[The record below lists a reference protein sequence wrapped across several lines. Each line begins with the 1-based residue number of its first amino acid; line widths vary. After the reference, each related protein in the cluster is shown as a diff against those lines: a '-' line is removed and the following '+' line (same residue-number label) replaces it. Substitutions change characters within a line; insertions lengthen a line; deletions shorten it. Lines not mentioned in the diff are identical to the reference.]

1 MQFRQQAL
9 SKLQSPEQLD
19 LPVRFARPQGL
30 LVLCVTIAVMAAAC
44 FWAVTGSVAG
54 TLDAPG
60 ILTHSR
66 GSYLLQSP
74 VAGQITEVLADEG
87 ETLPRNSPLLKVRT
101 EQGERVVRTID
112 AGRLTSVT
120 ATIGAVVA
128 TGADVASVERIDGAD
143 DPLVV
148 LLYVSGSSAA
158 SVPVGASVDLTVQ
171 SVPAQQYGVLRGKVA
186 AVGRAAQT
194 QQQITRFLG
203 DAQLGEQFSRH
214 GRPLAVL
221 VKIEHSDSTKSGYRW
236 SSADGPPYAIGSMTL
251 ATGSVRLADQRP
263 IDWLLP

>member
-1 MQFRQQAL
+1 M
-9 SKLQSPEQLD
+9 
-19 LPVRFARPQGL
+19 
-30 LVLCVTIAVMAAAC
+30 VT
-44 FWAVTGSVAG
+44 
-54 TLDAPG
+54 
-60 ILTHSR
+60 
-66 GSYLLQSP
+66 
-74 VAGQITEVLADEG
+74 
-87 ETLPRNSPLLKVRT
+87 
-101 EQGERVVRTID
+101 
-112 AGRLTSVT
+112 
-120 ATIGAVVA
+120 
-128 TGADVASVERIDGAD
+128 TGADVASVERTDGAD

-148 LLYVSGSSAA
+148 MLYVSGSSAA

-203 DAQLGEQFSRH
+203 DAQLGEQFSEH

-221 VKIEHSDSTKSGYRW
+221 VKIERSGSTKSGYLW
-236 SSADGPPYAIGSMTL
+236 SSAEGPPYALGSMTL